1 MLKRPLILK
10 LFALFLLIDPILRI
24 SFISI
29 ESEFPFWV
37 VLSKT
42 FALDFKDFFNFWFL
56 FPISGVLLLSVK
68 VYSYLAFILIQL
80 YSLFF
85 HLNYEPYS
93 WPYLSEHP
101 STTAYVLLAINLMM
115 VVYLLLPRSR
125 EIFFDKNLR
134 WWERGSR
141 YTINE
146 PCVAK
151 IGNTEYAGQVTDLSF
166 GGALLTFKEAI
177 DIDQNILLSFDILGK
192 NMIIEAQIVRAMED
206 LTGKLNYGTQFIFK
220 NKWQV
225 FKLKLLMFSI
235 SKVSNYDKFR

>member
-1 MLKRPLILK
+1 MLKRPLVLK
-10 LFALFLLIDPILRI
+10 LFALFLLIDPLLRI

-56 FPISGVLLLSVK
+56 FPISGVLLLGVN
-68 VYSYLAFILIQL
+68 VFSYVLFILIQL

-101 STTAYVLLAINLMM
+101 STTSYLLLTANLIM
-115 VVYLLLPRSR
+115 VAYLLLPRSR

-141 YTINE
+141 YSINE
-146 PCVAK
+146 DCVAK
-151 IGNTEYAGQVTDLSF
+151 IGADEFKGKLTDLSF
-166 GGALLTFKEAI
+166 GGALLTFPDAI
-177 DIDQNILLSFDILGK
+177 DIDKDMIITFNILGK
-192 NMIIEAQIVRAMED
+192 KMVLGGQVVRAMENLD
-206 LTGKLNYGTQFIFK
+206 GELNYGTQFIFK
-220 NKWQV
+220 NGWQK
-225 FKLKLLMFSI
+225 FRLKVLMFSV
-235 SKVSNYDKFR
+235 SKISNYDKFR